1 MADPRAPKIAAA
13 ITPPNAASGEG
24 LPAASAG
31 EWGGLIGRCSTALR
45 SEAALNRGVLLLGL
59 VCALLAMQHA
69 DHTTHGHVDANMDA
83 SHRLASHHGHRG
95 HLHRQHK
102 QLLDGGSAMREAT
115 AHVASAG
122 ISLSAGSA
130 GVPVHTRKAAPEWHG
145 NGGGGGGIGGGG
157 APAGTGSSGSGG
169 SGGGGGGGGG
179 ADDPRMLVRT
189 GSMQLH
195 ADRGQIQPLAAQVKR
210 YTESL
215 PGGYVES
222 SQSTAGYPEAPLH
235 LVPRRRHR
243 RKEQKPPPRAPRMQG
258 ASVHMQLAVPA
269 ERFAESMAFLGGLV
283 GASKED
289 LIAESESVADVTEQF
304 VDTAARAASLEGTHR
319 ALLALMERGKDV
331 AEVLNV
337 QRELRVVHQ
346 ALEAKKATLKS
357 LRSRA
362 DFSRI
367 SLRLQQRPLP
377 PQDNED
383 ENEDEAE
390 EEDGEAWGAVLA
402 RWRPRRTIKRALR
415 VVERGVAKAGDAI
428 IFVGVVAAPACA
440 AGLVLVFIMRRL
452 LRLGLKAEC
461 VLA

>member
-1 MADPRAPKIAAA
+1 
-13 ITPPNAASGEG
+13 
-24 LPAASAG
+24 
-31 EWGGLIGRCSTALR
+31 
-45 SEAALNRGVLLLGL
+45 
-59 VCALLAMQHA
+59 
-69 DHTTHGHVDANMDA
+69 MDA
-83 SHRLASHHGHRG
+83 SHHHASHHGHRG
-95 HLHRQHK
+95 HHHHQLK
-102 QLLDGGSAMREAT
+102 QRLDGGSAMREAT

-130 GVPVHTRKAAPEWHG
+130 GATMHARTAAPERHG
-145 NGGGGGGIGGGG
+145 NGGGGGGGIGGGR
-157 APAGTGSSGSGG
+157 APADTGS
-169 SGGGGGGGGG
+169 GGGGGGGG

-189 GSMQLH
+189 GSMQLR
-195 ADRGQIQPLAAQVKR
+195 ADREQIQPLAARAKR
-210 YTESL
+210 YAESL

-222 SQSTAGYPEAPLH
+222 SQSMAGYPEVLH

-243 RKEQKPPPRAPRMQG
+243 RKEQKRPPHAPRMQG

-331 AEVLNV
+331 AEVLQV

-390 EEDGEAWGAVLA
+390 EDDGKAWGAVLA

-440 AGLVLVFIMRRL
+440 AGLVLVFAMRRL
-452 LRLGLKAEC
+452 LRLGLEAEC
-461 VLA
+461 GLA